1 MSERFNVDVDDVM
14 GSNYYVTTLTSSS
27 YNATID
33 GTVTVT
39 VNLKD
44 VYGDNV
50 NGASV
55 TVTASSGTFTQ
66 LNGSNITAAASVTG
80 TTNASG
86 TFTLTYKCSEWGLIT
101 FTANNTTMQ
110 IRVSGWKAVT
120 VTGATSY
127 AVLQVN
133 GEERLAYF
141 RYSRQFASVSGGSVY
156 TWHSGAIPSD
166 YRPNQTTTGAF
177 NYIGT
182 LIISTNGD
190 IMGVMQN
197 TDTSGSKT
205 YTATTMWRY

>member
-1 MSERFNVDVDDVM
+1 MSERFNVDVDDVL
-14 GSNYYVTTLTSSS
+14 GSSYYVTSLTSSS

-44 VYGDNV
+44 VYGTNV

-55 TVTASSGTFTQ
+55 TVTCSSGTFTQ

-101 FTANNTTMQ
+101 FTANQTSMQ
-110 IRVSGWKAVT
+110 IRVTGWKEVS

-127 AVLQVN
+127 ATLYVN
-133 GEERLAYF
+133 GEERLASF
-141 RYSRQFASVSGGSVY
+141 RYYRTGYNFTSTSTV
-156 TWHSGAIPSD
+156 TLHSGAIPSS
-166 YRPNQTTTGAF
+166 YRPASTVNADMLRNDLTGSVSD
-177 NYIGT
+177 G
-182 LIISTNGD
+182 GD
-190 IMGVMQN
+190 ISVACWA
-197 TDTSGSKT
+197 TGSKT
-205 YTATTMWRY
+205 INMTAMWRY

>member
-1 MSERFNVDVDDVM
+1 MSERFNVDVDDVI
-14 GSNYYVTTLTSSS
+14 GSSYYVTSLTSSS

-55 TVTASSGTFTQ
+55 TVTCSSGTFTQ

-101 FTANNTTMQ
+101 FTANQTTTQ
-110 IRVSGWKAVT
+110 IRVTGWKEVT

-127 AVLQVN
+127 ATLYVN
-133 GEERLAYF
+133 GAERLASF
-141 RYSRQFASVSGGSVY
+141 KYSRHFGSVTGGTAY

-166 YRPNQTTTGAF
+166 YRPTQATTGAF

-190 IMGVMQN
+190 IGGVMQN

-205 YTATTMWRY
+205 YNASAMWRY

>member
-50 NGASV
+50 SGASV

-101 FTANNTTMQ
+101 FTANNTTTQ
-110 IRVSGWKAVT
+110 IRVSGWKEVS

-127 AVLQVN
+127 ATLYVN
-133 GEERLAYF
+133 GEERMADF
-141 RYSRQFASVSGGSVY
+141 RYYRTGYNFTSTGP
-156 TWHSGAIPSD
+156 TLHSNAIPSD
-166 YRPNQTTTGAF
+166 YRPAF
-177 NYIGT
+177 NVIAPAYDLTVNLTINTEGT
-182 LIISTNGD
+182 ITGH
-190 IMGVMQN
+190 
-197 TDTSGSKT
+197 TSATGSKT
-205 YTATTMWRY
+205 INSRAMWHY

>member
-50 NGASV
+50 SGASV

-101 FTANNTTMQ
+101 FTANQTTTQ
-110 IRVSGWKAVT
+110 IRVSGWKEVS

-127 AVLQVN
+127 ASLNVN
-133 GEERLAYF
+133 GSERIAYF
-141 RYSRQFASVSGGSVY
+141 RYYRSGYNFTSTSTV
-156 TWHSGAIPSD
+156 TLHSGAIPSS
-166 YRPNQTTTGAF
+166 YRPGRNV
-177 NYIGT
+177 NCSV
-182 LIISTNGD
+182 LNSTIVGGLNTDGD
-190 IMGVMQN
+190 ISVISSS
-197 TDTSGSKT
+197 TGSKT
-205 YTATTMWRY
+205 INMTATWYY

>member
-1 MSERFNVDVDDVM
+1 MSERFNVDVDDVL
-14 GSNYYVTTLTSSS
+14 GSSYYVTSLTSSS

-44 VYGDNV
+44 VYGTNV

-101 FTANNTTMQ
+101 FSANNTSMQ
-110 IRVSGWKAVT
+110 IRVTGWKEVS

-127 AVLQVN
+127 ATLYVN
-133 GEERLAYF
+133 GEERLASF
-141 RYSRQFASVSGGSVY
+141 RYYRASYNFTATTTV
-156 TWHSGAIPSD
+156 TLHTNAIPSS
-166 YRPNQTTTGAF
+166 YRPPAGVNMDMLRSDLTGSV
-177 NYIGT
+177 NED
-182 LIISTNGD
+182 GD
-190 IMGVMQN
+190 ISVVSWA
-197 TDTSGSKT
+197 TGSKT
-205 YTATTMWRY
+205 INMSAMWRY